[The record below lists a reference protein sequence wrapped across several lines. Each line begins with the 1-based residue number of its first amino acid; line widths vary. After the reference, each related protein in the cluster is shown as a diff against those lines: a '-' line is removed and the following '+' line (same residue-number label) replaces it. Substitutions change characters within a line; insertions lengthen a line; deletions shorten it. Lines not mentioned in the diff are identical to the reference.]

1 MNLKEFFDKNPGL
14 LTQFEKCAN
23 KDDFMSVARE
33 NNMRF
38 RPGKLDEVR
47 EYVLSVSGKNN
58 SSKISASG
66 KNGSSEISASGKND
80 SSEISAS
87 GKNDSSEISDDA
99 LSMASGGTG
108 EGMPTSEIGNNTKIV
123 ELELGGTPTILVQ

>member
-80 SSEISAS
+80 SSEIS
-87 GKNDSSEISDDA
+87 DDA